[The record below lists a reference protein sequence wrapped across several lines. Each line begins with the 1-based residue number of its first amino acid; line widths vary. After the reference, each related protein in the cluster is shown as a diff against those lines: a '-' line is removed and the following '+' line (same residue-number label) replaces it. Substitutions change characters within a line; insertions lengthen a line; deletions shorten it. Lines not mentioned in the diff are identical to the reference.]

1 MSDRHR
7 LRPDDALLIGDELR
21 LTWKPSMRLATA
33 AELHVADSTTVAAGT
48 YAVPPDG
55 RRLIQLRDDLSVD
68 AIPDPEGRDLRIY
81 VRESRRYA
89 VTRES
94 AVDG

>member
-7 LRPDDALLIGDELR
+7 LRPGDALLIGDELR
-21 LTWKPSMRLATA
+21 LTWRPSMRLATA
-33 AELHVADSTTVAAGT
+33 AELHVSDSTTLATGT

-68 AIPDPEGRDLRIY
+68 AVPCDDCRDLKIR

-94 AVDG
+94 AVD